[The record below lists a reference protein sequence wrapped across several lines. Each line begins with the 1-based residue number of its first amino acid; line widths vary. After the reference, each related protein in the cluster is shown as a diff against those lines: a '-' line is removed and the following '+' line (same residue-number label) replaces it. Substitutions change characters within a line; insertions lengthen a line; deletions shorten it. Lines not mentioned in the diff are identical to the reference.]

1 VNLEAE
7 IVFNFRRFGVVSP
20 SSFSSA
26 NFVPSGLS
34 PTLSHSVFRNH
45 FMDTGQILADIL
57 VAGEMRIHL
66 IGVAGSGMSGIA
78 GLLLALGHRVSGSDK
93 VSSLETDR
101 LCKLG
106 LQFSCPHTADA
117 VRDADIVIFS
127 SAIKPGNVAYDEAH
141 QLGKMMVR
149 RADALAA
156 VMHRKRGI
164 AVAGMHGK
172 TTTSSMAAHVLRVG
186 GLKPS
191 HYVGAEIPILGTN
204 AHWDTE
210 GEYFVAE
217 GDESDG
223 TIALYHPEHS
233 ILLNIEE
240 EHMDFYESLAAIEAV
255 YGQLLD
261 QTSGNIFYCVDD
273 AHAARVCK
281 GRPNAISY
289 GETDSAEFRFQT
301 VLSRSFHSK
310 FKVFRREKWLGD
322 FALNIPGK
330 HNISNATGVI
340 ALATVL
346 GIDVAK
352 IAEAFESFRGA
363 KRRFEVKYRSDNY
376 MVVDDYGHHPS
387 EIKATL
393 ETARAVCTG
402 RVMVMFQPHRYSRT
416 QALQHEFGNAFG
428 KADRLFVADV
438 YAASEKPIPGVTG
451 QTIVDAVARTGH
463 DGAHY
468 IADRKQ
474 IPAALGP
481 LLEPGDLVLSL
492 GAGDIHEQGTR
503 LAADLARLE
512 ELRAA
517 MGTGVARLY
526 EPLARHTTLRVGGP
540 AQYWL
545 EPETEAGFAR
555 LVRHCTANAIQLFVI
570 GRGSNLLI
578 SDSGIPGAVVHLSR
592 GEFRNITVNGTEIT
606 AGAGVKLKELA
617 YAARDALIAGFE
629 WLEGIPGQV
638 GGALRMNAGAM
649 GGETFRQVC
658 SVRYVDEQG
667 AFHTTTPAEM
677 QVHYRDVPSL
687 ARNYA
692 LAATFKGWPGKAEEI
707 HALLEA
713 SMQKRRT
720 SQPKESSAGCIFKNP
735 PSCPAGKLVDELGLK
750 DMRVGGARV
759 SSVHGNF
766 IVNDGNATASEVLEL
781 IAKIKA
787 VAREQRGIELETEV
801 QILGVS

>member
-1 VNLEAE
+1 
-7 IVFNFRRFGVVSP
+7 
-20 SSFSSA
+20 
-26 NFVPSGLS
+26 
-34 PTLSHSVFRNH
+34 
-45 FMDTGQILADIL
+45 MDTGQILADIL

-101 LCKLG
+101 LRGLG
-106 LQFSCPHTADA
+106 LQFSSPHTAEA

-141 QLGKMMVR
+141 SLGKMMVR

-156 VMHRKRGI
+156 MMNRKRGI
-164 AVAGMHGK
+164 AIVGMHGK
-172 TTTSSMAAHVLRVG
+172 TTTSSMMAHVLRVG
-186 GLKPS
+186 GMRPS

-204 AHWDTE
+204 AHWDND

-223 TIALYHPEHS
+223 TIALYHPEHA

-240 EHMDFYESLAAIEAV
+240 EHLDFYENLAAIEAV
-255 YGQLLD
+255 YSQLLD
-261 QTSGNIFYCVDD
+261 QTTGHVFYCVDD
-273 AHAARVCK
+273 ANTARVCK
-281 GRPNAISY
+281 GRANAISF
-289 GETDSAEFRFQT
+289 GETDSAQFRCQT
-301 VLSRSFHSK
+301 VLTRSFHSE
-310 FKVFRREKWLGD
+310 FKVYHREKWLGD
-322 FALNIPGK
+322 FQLNIPGR

-340 ALATVL
+340 AVATIL
-346 GIDVAK
+346 GVDVAK
-352 IAEAFESFRGA
+352 IAEAFENFRGA
-363 KRRFEVKYRSDNY
+363 KRRFEVKYRSDKY

-387 EIKATL
+387 EIKATID
-393 ETARAVCTG
+393 TARAVCTG

-416 QALQHEFGNAFG
+416 QALQNEFGSAFA
-428 KADRLFVADV
+428 KADSLFVADV

-451 QTIVDAVARTGH
+451 QTIVDACARQGH
-463 DGAHY
+463 DGAHF

-474 IPAALGP
+474 IPVALGP
-481 LLEPGDLVLSL
+481 LVAPGDLILSL

-512 ELRAA
+512 ELQAA
-517 MGTGVARLY
+517 MGPGVARIY
-526 EPLARHTTLRVGGP
+526 EPLAPHTTLRVGGP

-555 LVRHCTANAIQLFVI
+555 LVRHCTANGIKLFVI

-578 SDSGIPGAVVHLSR
+578 RDGGISGAVVHLAR
-592 GEFRNITVNGTEIT
+592 GEFRRICLDGMQIT

-629 WLEGIPGQV
+629 WFEGIPGQV

-649 GGETFRQVC
+649 GGETFRQVVD
-658 SVRYVDEQG
+658 VRFVDEQG
-667 AFHTTTPAEM
+667 NFHTKTPAELDI
-677 QVHYRDVPSL
+677 HYRDVPSL
-687 ARNYA
+687 IRNYA
-692 LAATFKGWPGKAEEI
+692 VAATFSGIPGKAEEI
-707 HALLEA
+707 HALLET
-713 SMQKRRT
+713 SMHKRRT

-735 PSCPAGKLVDELGLK
+735 AGYPAGKLIDELGLK
-750 DMRVGGARV
+750 DSRVGGARV
-759 SSVHGNF
+759 SNIHGNF
-766 IVNDGNATASEVLEL
+766 IVNDGHATAADVLTL
-781 IAKIKA
+781 IDNIKA
-787 VAREQRGIELETEV
+787 AALERHGIELHTEV
-801 QILGVS
+801 QILGDA

>member
-1 VNLEAE
+1 
-7 IVFNFRRFGVVSP
+7 
-20 SSFSSA
+20 
-26 NFVPSGLS
+26 
-34 PTLSHSVFRNH
+34 
-45 FMDTGQILADIL
+45 MDTGQILADIL

-93 VSSLETDR
+93 VATIETDR
-101 LCKLG
+101 LRGLG
-106 LQFSCPHTADA
+106 LQFSCPHTAEA
-117 VRDADIVIFS
+117 VREADIVIFS

-141 QLGKMMVR
+141 RLGKMMVR

-164 AVAGMHGK
+164 AIAGMHGK

-223 TIALYHPEHS
+223 TIVLYHPEHS

-240 EHMDFYESLAAIEAV
+240 EHMDFYESLEAIEAV

-261 QTSGNIFYCVDD
+261 QTSGNVFYCVDD
-273 AHAARVCK
+273 LHAARVCK
-281 GRPNAISY
+281 GRANAISY
-289 GETDSAEFRFQT
+289 GETDSAEFRFQP

-322 FALNIPGK
+322 FALNIPGR

-346 GIDVAK
+346 GVDVQK

-387 EIKATL
+387 EIRATL
-393 ETARAVCTG
+393 ETARAVCSG

-416 QALQHEFGNAFG
+416 QALQQEFGHAFS

-451 QTIVDAVARTGH
+451 QTIVDAVARIGH
-463 DGAHY
+463 DGAQY

-474 IPAALGP
+474 IPAAVGP

-503 LAADLARLE
+503 LATDLARLE

-517 MGTGVARLY
+517 MGPGVARLY

-540 AQYWL
+540 AQFWL

-555 LVRHCTANAIQLFVI
+555 LVRHCTANAIPLFVI

-578 SDSGIPGAVVHLSR
+578 GDGGIPGAVAHLSR
-592 GEFRNITVNGTEIT
+592 GEFRNISVSGTEIT

-629 WLEGIPGQV
+629 WFEGIPGQV

-649 GGETFRQVC
+649 GGETFRQVA

-667 AFHTTTPAEM
+667 IFHTTTPAEM

-692 LAATFKGWPGKAEEI
+692 VAATFKGHPGKAEEI

-750 DMRVGGARV
+750 DARVGGARV
-759 SSVHGNF
+759 SPIHGNF
-766 IVNDGNATASEVLEL
+766 IVNDGNATASDVLEL

>member
-1 VNLEAE
+1 
-7 IVFNFRRFGVVSP
+7 
-20 SSFSSA
+20 
-26 NFVPSGLS
+26 
-34 PTLSHSVFRNH
+34 
-45 FMDTGQILADIL
+45 MDTGQILADIL

-93 VSSLETDR
+93 VTTVETDR
-101 LCKLG
+101 LRGLG
-106 LQFSCPHTADA
+106 LEFSCPHTAEA

-127 SAIKPGNVAYDEAH
+127 SAIRPGNVAYDEAH
-141 QLGKMMVR
+141 RLGKMMVR

-156 VMHRKRGI
+156 VMNRKRGI
-164 AVAGMHGK
+164 AIAGMHGK

-186 GLKPS
+186 GLRPS

-204 AHWDTE
+204 AYWDPD

-223 TIALYHPEHS
+223 TIALYHPEHT

-240 EHMDFYESLAAIEAV
+240 EHLDFYENLAAIEAV

-261 QTSGNIFYCVDD
+261 QTSGAVFYCVDD
-273 AHAARVCK
+273 PHAARVCK

-310 FKVFRREKWLGD
+310 FKVYRREKWLGD
-322 FALNIPGK
+322 FALNIPGR

-346 GIDVAK
+346 GVGVEK

-363 KRRFEVKYRSDNY
+363 KRRFEVMYRSDNY
-376 MVVDDYGHHPS
+376 MVIDDYGHHPS

-393 ETARAVCTG
+393 DTARSLCSG

-416 QALQHEFGNAFG
+416 QALQHEFGVAFA
-428 KADRLFVADV
+428 KADRVFITEI

-451 QTIVDAVARTGH
+451 QTIVDAAARNGH
-463 DGAHY
+463 DGALY
-468 IADRKQ
+468 VPSRKQ

-481 LLEPGDLVLSL
+481 LLEPGDLILSL
-492 GAGDIHEQGTR
+492 GAGDIHEQGKQI
-503 LAADLARLE
+503 ASDLARLE

-517 MGTGVARLY
+517 MGPGIAKLY

-555 LVRHCTANAIQLFVI
+555 LVRHCSVNQIKLFVI

-578 SDSGIPGAVVHLSR
+578 RDNGISGAVVHLSR
-592 GEFRNITVNGTEIT
+592 GEFRHIAVHGLRIT
-606 AGAGVKLKELA
+606 AGVGVKQKELA

-629 WLEGIPGQV
+629 WMEGIPGQI

-649 GGETFRQVC
+649 GGETFRQVV
-658 SVRYVDEQG
+658 SVRSIDEQG
-667 AFHTTTPAEM
+667 VFHTKTPAELE
-677 QVHYRDVPSL
+677 VHYRDVPSL

-692 LAATFKGWPGKAEEI
+692 VAATFEGTPGKAEEI

-720 SQPKESSAGCIFKNP
+720 SQPRESSAGCIFKNP
-735 PSCPAGKLVDELGLK
+735 AQCPAGKLVDELGLK
-750 DMRVGGARV
+750 DARVGGARV
-759 SSVHGNF
+759 SGVHGNF
-766 IVNDGNATASEVLEL
+766 IVNDGNATAADVLEL
-781 IAKIKA
+781 IEKIKA
-787 VAREQRGIELETEV
+787 IARKERGIQLETEV
-801 QILGVS
+801 QILGDA

>member
-1 VNLEAE
+1 
-7 IVFNFRRFGVVSP
+7 
-20 SSFSSA
+20 
-26 NFVPSGLS
+26 
-34 PTLSHSVFRNH
+34 
-45 FMDTGQILADIL
+45 MDTGQILADIL

-101 LCKLG
+101 LRSLG
-106 LQFSCPHTADA
+106 LQFSCPHSAEA

-141 QLGKMMVR
+141 RLGKMMVR

-223 TIALYHPEHS
+223 TIALYHPEHA

-255 YGQLLD
+255 YCQLLD

-273 AHAARVCK
+273 PHAARVCK

-322 FALNIPGK
+322 FLLNIPGR

-346 GIDVAK
+346 GIEVGK

-393 ETARAVCTG
+393 ETARAVCSG

-416 QALQHEFGNAFG
+416 QALQHEFGSAFG

-451 QTIVDAVARTGH
+451 QTVVDAVARTGH
-463 DGAHY
+463 DGAQY

-481 LLEPGDLVLSL
+481 LLETGDLVLSL

-512 ELRAA
+512 ELHAA
-517 MGTGVARLY
+517 MGPGLAKLY

-555 LVRHCTANAIQLFVI
+555 LVRHCTANAIPLFVI

-578 SDSGIPGAVVHLSR
+578 CDGGIPGAVAHLSR
-592 GEFRNITVNGTEIT
+592 GEFRNIVVNGTEIT

-629 WLEGIPGQV
+629 WFEGIPGQV

-667 AFHTTTPAEM
+667 AFHTTTPSEM

-692 LAATFKGWPGKAEEI
+692 LSATFKGQPGKAEQI

-713 SMQKRRT
+713 SMQKRRAT
-720 SQPKESSAGCIFKNP
+720 QPKESSAGCIFKNP
-735 PSCPAGKLVDELGLK
+735 PSCPAGRLVDELGLK
-750 DMRVGGARV
+750 DTRVGGARV
-759 SSVHGNF
+759 STVHGNF
-766 IVNDGNATASEVLEL
+766 IVNDGNATASDVLEL

>member
-1 VNLEAE
+1 
-7 IVFNFRRFGVVSP
+7 
-20 SSFSSA
+20 
-26 NFVPSGLS
+26 
-34 PTLSHSVFRNH
+34 
-45 FMDTGQILADIL
+45 MDTSQLLADTL
-57 VAGEMRIHL
+57 VAGETRIHL

-93 VSSLETDR
+93 VSTIETDR
-101 LCKLG
+101 LRGLG
-106 LQFSCPHTADA
+106 LEFFCPQTAEA

-127 SAIKPGNVAYDEAH
+127 SAIKPGNVAYDEAKR
-141 QLGKMMVR
+141 LGKRMVR
-149 RADALAA
+149 RAEALAA

-172 TTTSSMAAHVLRVG
+172 TTTSSMAAHVLRLG
-186 GLKPS
+186 GLRPS

-240 EHMDFYESLAAIEAV
+240 EHMDFYANLEAIEAV

-261 QTSGNIFYCVDD
+261 QTSGNIFYCADD
-273 AHAARVCK
+273 PHASRVCAS
-281 GRPNAISY
+281 RPNAISY
-289 GETDSAEFRFQT
+289 GETDAAEFRFQP

-322 FALNIPGK
+322 FALNIPGR

-346 GIDVAK
+346 GVDVER

-376 MVVDDYGHHPS
+376 LVVDDYGHHPS
-387 EIKATL
+387 EIRATL

-416 QALQHEFGNAFG
+416 QALQHEFGEAFT

-451 QTIVDAVARTGH
+451 QTIVDAVARSGH

-468 IADRKQ
+468 LADRRQ

-492 GAGDIHEQGTR
+492 GAGDIHEQGAQ

-512 ELRAA
+512 ELQAA
-517 MGTGVARLY
+517 MGPGVARLY
-526 EPLARHTTLRVGGP
+526 EPLGRHTTLRVGGP

-555 LVRHCTANAIQLFVI
+555 LVRHCTANAIPLFVI

-578 SDSGIPGAVVHLSR
+578 RDAGIAGAVVHLAR
-592 GEFRNITVNGTEIT
+592 GEFRNIAVHGTEIT

-617 YAARDALIAGFE
+617 YAARDALIGGFE
-629 WLEGIPGQV
+629 WFEGIPGQV

-649 GGETFRQVC
+649 GGETFRHVTGI
-658 SVRYVDEQG
+658 RYVDEQG
-667 AFHTTTPAEM
+667 LFHTKTPAELE
-677 QVHYRDVPSL
+677 VHYRDVPSL

-692 LAATFKGWPGKAEEI
+692 VAATFSGKPGTAEEI

-713 SMQKRRT
+713 SMQKRRAT
-720 SQPKESSAGCIFKNP
+720 QPKESSAGCIFKNP
-735 PSCPAGKLVDELGLK
+735 PSCPAGRLVEELGLK
-750 DMRVGGARV
+750 DARIGGARV
-759 SSVHGNF
+759 SPVHGNF
-766 IVNDGNATASEVLEL
+766 IVNDGNATAADVLAL

-787 VAREQRGIELETEV
+787 EAREQRGIELETEV
-801 QILGVS
+801 QILGES

>member
-1 VNLEAE
+1 
-7 IVFNFRRFGVVSP
+7 
-20 SSFSSA
+20 
-26 NFVPSGLS
+26 
-34 PTLSHSVFRNH
+34 
-45 FMDTGQILADIL
+45 MDTGQILADIL

-78 GLLLALGHRVSGSDK
+78 GLLLSLGHRVSGSDK
-93 VSSLETDR
+93 VSSIETDR
-101 LCKLG
+101 LRGLG
-106 LQFSCPHTADA
+106 LQFSSPHTAEA
-117 VRDADIVIFS
+117 VREADIVIFS
-127 SAIKPGNVAYDEAH
+127 SAIKPGNLAYDEAH
-141 QLGKMMVR
+141 ALGKMMVR

-156 VMHRKRGI
+156 VMNRKRGI
-164 AVAGMHGK
+164 AIAGMHGK

-186 GLKPS
+186 GLRPS
-191 HYVGAEIPILGTN
+191 HYVGAEIPILGAN

-223 TIALYHPEHS
+223 TIALYHPEHA

-240 EHMDFYESLAAIEAV
+240 EHLDFYENLAAIEAV
-255 YGQLLD
+255 YSQLLD
-261 QTSGNIFYCVDD
+261 QTSGSIFYCVDD
-273 AHAARVCK
+273 PHTARVCK
-281 GRPNAISY
+281 GRSNAISY
-289 GETDSAEFRFQT
+289 GETDSAEFRFQP
-301 VLSRSFHSK
+301 VLSRGFHSR

-322 FALNIPGK
+322 FLLNIPGK

-346 GIDVAK
+346 GVNVEK

-393 ETARAVCTG
+393 DTARAVCSG

-416 QALQHEFGNAFG
+416 QSLQREFGGAFA

-463 DGAHY
+463 DGAQY
-468 IADRKQ
+468 IAARHQ

-481 LLEPGDLVLSL
+481 LIQPGDLIISL
-492 GAGDIHEQGTR
+492 GAGDIHEQGAR
-503 LAADLARLE
+503 LATDLARLE
-512 ELRAA
+512 ELSAA
-517 MGTGVARLY
+517 MGPGVSRLY
-526 EPLARHTTLRVGGP
+526 EPLSRHTTLRVGGP
-540 AQYWL
+540 AQFWL

-555 LVRHCTANAIQLFVI
+555 LVRHCTANAIKLFVI

-578 SDSGIPGAVVHLSR
+578 RDGGISGAVVHLAR
-592 GEFRNITVNGTEIT
+592 GEFRHIEVKGTQIT

-629 WLEGIPGQV
+629 WFEGIPGQV

-649 GGETFRQVC
+649 GGETFRQVVT
-658 SVRYVDEQG
+658 VRFIDEQG
-667 AFHTTTPAEM
+667 SFHVNTPAELEI
-677 QVHYRDVPSL
+677 HYRDVPSL

-692 LAATFKGWPGKAEEI
+692 IAATFGGQPGTPGEI

-713 SMQKRRT
+713 SMQKRRAT
-720 SQPKESSAGCIFKNP
+720 QPKESSAGCIFKNP
-735 PSCPAGKLVDELGLK
+735 AAYPAGKLVDELGLK
-750 DMRVGGARV
+750 ETRVGGARV
-759 SSVHGNF
+759 SGVHGNF
-766 IVNDGNATASEVLEL
+766 IVNDGNATAADVLAL
-781 IAKIKA
+781 IEKIKTTS
-787 VAREQRGIELETEV
+787 RERRGIELETEV
-801 QILGVS
+801 QILGES

>member
-1 VNLEAE
+1 
-7 IVFNFRRFGVVSP
+7 
-20 SSFSSA
+20 
-26 NFVPSGLS
+26 
-34 PTLSHSVFRNH
+34 
-45 FMDTGQILADIL
+45 MDTGQILADIL

-93 VSSLETDR
+93 VSTIETDR
-101 LCKLG
+101 LRGIG
-106 LQFSCPHTADA
+106 LQFTCPHTADA
-117 VRDADIVIFS
+117 VREADIVIFS

-156 VMHRKRGI
+156 VMNRKRGI
-164 AVAGMHGK
+164 AIAGMHGK

-186 GLKPS
+186 GLRPS

-204 AHWDTE
+204 AHWDNE

-223 TIALYHPEHS
+223 TIALYHPEQA

-240 EHMDFYESLAAIEAV
+240 EHMDFYENLAAIEAV
-255 YGQLLD
+255 YSQLLD
-261 QTSGNIFYCVDD
+261 QTTGNVFYCVDD
-273 AHAARVCK
+273 PHAARVCK
-281 GRPNAISY
+281 GRSNAISF
-289 GETDSAEFRFQT
+289 GETDSAEFRFQP

-322 FALNIPGK
+322 FLLNIPGR

-346 GIDVAK
+346 GVGVEK

-387 EIKATL
+387 EIKVTL
-393 ETARAVCTG
+393 ATARSVCRG

-416 QALQHEFGNAFG
+416 QALQHEFGAAFAD
-428 KADRLFVADV
+428 ADRLFVADV
-438 YAASEKPIPGVTG
+438 YPASEKPIPGVTG

-463 DGAHY
+463 DGAQY
-468 IADRKQ
+468 IAVREQ
-474 IPAALGP
+474 IPTALGP
-481 LLEPGDLVLSL
+481 LIEPGDLVISL
-492 GAGDIHEQGTR
+492 GAGDIHEQGSRIATDI
-503 LAADLARLE
+503 AKLE
-512 ELRAA
+512 ELQVA
-517 MGTGVARLY
+517 MGPGVARLY

-555 LVRHCTANAIQLFVI
+555 LVRHCTANAIKLFVI
-570 GRGSNLLI
+570 GRGSNLLVR
-578 SDSGIPGAVVHLSR
+578 DGGIPGAVVHLAR
-592 GEFRNITVNGTEIT
+592 GEFRHIEVDGNRII
-606 AGAGVKLKELA
+606 AGAGVKLKELS

-649 GGETFRQVC
+649 GGETFRQVI
-658 SVRYVDEQG
+658 SVRFVDEQG
-667 AFHTTTPAEM
+667 NFHTKTPAELE
-677 QVHYRDVPSL
+677 VHYRDVPSL

-692 LAATFKGWPGKAEEI
+692 VAATFGGQPGKAEEI

-720 SQPKESSAGCIFKNP
+720 TQPKESSAGCIFKNP
-735 PSCPAGKLVDELGLK
+735 AAYPAGKLVDELGLK
-750 DMRVGGARV
+750 DTRVGGARV
-759 SSVHGNF
+759 SPIHGNF
-766 IVNDGNATASEVLEL
+766 IVNDGNATAADVLAL
-781 IAKIKA
+781 IDKIKA
-787 VAREQRGIELETEV
+787 IAREQRGIELETEV
-801 QILGVS
+801 QILGEA